1 VADERDDFRQ
11 ELAQRL
17 GVDSARQG
25 LEELVARGEADGCV
39 ELSDLSRLVGELDLG
54 DEQAQAIHE
63 ALDERGIE
71 VSDDCGRAA
80 ASSRV
85 KNADVAELTTDA
97 LQLFMR
103 DVGRYPL
110 LSREEEV
117 ELAQRIEKGD
127 LEAKEALVNAN
138 LRLVITNARKYQG
151 HELSLLDL
159 IQEGILGLIRA
170 SEKFDWRKGFKFSTY
185 ATFWIRQALQRAV
198 DNKARTVRVPVQV
211 AQRQRKIGRAER
223 QLEGRLGREPTDQ
236 EVAEAT
242 ELSVGEIEETRAATR
257 VITSLDR
264 PLDEEGETGLGDLL
278 PADQRGPEEE
288 VEIGLRESNLRAAV
302 EQLPERERN
311 VIRLRFG
318 IDGEEPVPLRDAG
331 RRLGISP
338 ETVRQLEHEA
348 LEHLAENREVAAL
361 AEAA

>member
-1 VADERDDFRQ
+1 MAEV
-11 ELAQRL
+11 ELDSPVQQR
-17 GVDSARQG
+17 
-25 LEELVARGEADGCV
+25 LEELVAKGEEDGCV
-39 ELSDLSRLVGELDLG
+39 ELSDLSRLIGELELS
-54 DEQAQAIHE
+54 DEQAQAVHE
-63 ALDERGIE
+63 QLEERGIE

-85 KNADVAELTTDA
+85 KNAEIAELTTDA

-103 DVGRYPL
+103 DVRRYPL

-185 ATFWIRQALQRAV
+185 ATFWIRQALQRAI
-198 DNKARTVRVPVQV
+198 DNKSRTVRVPVQV

-223 QLEGRLGREPTDQ
+223 ELEGRLGREPTDQ
-236 EVAEAT
+236 EVAKEA
-242 ELSVGEIEETRAATR
+242 ELSLAELEETREATR

-264 PLDEEGETGLGDLL
+264 PIDEAGETELGDLL
-278 PADQRGPEEE
+278 PSEQRGPEEE
-288 VEIGLRESNLRAAV
+288 VEIGLRERNLRAAV